1 MTPGEKH
8 AVRMSVIHG
17 LQRGLTRDDFYDF
30 VGRPPMMQRFDK
42 DQKPK
47 GDPIPN
53 PLSGLHP
60 NTIDAVIREVSKDW
74 GDDFERERLHLRAR
88 TLARINH
95 SIQGAITD
103 RRWASVFA
111 GERVH
116 GEMTGL
122 MSGPKTEVNIN
133 GVFRLGVAA
142 AVSQMSDEEIA
153 QTAAEEALSVPAP
166 VRKIR
171 TVKGRA

>member
-1 MTPGEKH
+1 
-8 AVRMSVIHG
+8 MS
-17 LQRGLTRDDFYDF
+17 RDDFYDF
-30 VGRPPMMQRFDK
+30 INRPSQLQRFDK
-42 DQKPK
+42 DNTPK
-47 GDPIPN
+47 GPPTPN
-53 PLSGLHP
+53 PLSGLKAH
-60 NTIDAVIREVSKDW
+60 TIDTVIREVSKDW
-74 GDDFERERLHLRAR
+74 GDEFEQERPHLRAR
-88 TLARINH
+88 TLARIGH

-133 GVFRLGVAA
+133 GIFRLGVAA

-153 QTAAEEALSVPAP
+153 QTAAEEALNAPAAP

-171 TVKGRA
+171 MVKGRV